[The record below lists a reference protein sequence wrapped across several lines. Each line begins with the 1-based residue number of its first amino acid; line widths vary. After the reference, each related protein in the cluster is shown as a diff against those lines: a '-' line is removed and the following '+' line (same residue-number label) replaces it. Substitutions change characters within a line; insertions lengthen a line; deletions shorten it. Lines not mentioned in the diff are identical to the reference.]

1 MDDQQGNPSLALS
14 DEELAARASLGSL
27 PGFEELVRRYQ
38 VPLMR
43 FLLWRGC
50 GRQDA
55 EDLVQEAF
63 LRAYQSLHHY
73 NRARRFKTWMYT
85 ICYRQAISH
94 RRRNPAIVLA
104 AGGQETIADGREGPL
119 PQLERQEARGRLWDL
134 ARRVLTEAQFT
145 AVWLYYVDGL
155 AAGEVARVM
164 DRSWPWVK
172 TTLHR
177 ARRKLQA
184 ELDQPAQAAVIV

>member
-1 MDDQQGNPSLALS
+1 MDDQQGNPGLIPS
-14 DEELAARASLGSL
+14 DEELAGRASVGSL
-27 PGFEELVRRYQ
+27 ESFEELVRRYQ

-50 GRQDA
+50 GREDA
-55 EDLVQEAF
+55 EDVVQEAF
-63 LRAYQSLHHY
+63 LRAYQSLHRY

-85 ICYRQAISH
+85 ICYRQAISQ
-94 RRRNPAIVLA
+94 RRSNPAIALA
-104 AGGQETIADGREGPL
+104 TGGSEAIPDGREGPL
-119 PQLERQEARGRLWDL
+119 PELERQESKGRMWDM
-134 ARRVLTEAQFT
+134 ARRVLTEEQFT

-155 AAGEVARVM
+155 AAGEVARVLE
-164 DRSWPWVK
+164 RSWPWVK

-184 ELDQPAQAAVIV
+184 ELAPAAQATVVV